1 MKKSLLLATGLA
13 FAAIPSMAQKLAA
26 GYVTWPTSE
35 QLHTYV
41 QAWNGGQGN
50 ITIDGKTW
58 EDANFFIS
66 RVKPKARFYDA
77 NTQVYPSITQWSSTN
92 KNGNDKRLA
101 FWVPISDEARGG
113 VKLNALPDGSMDGE
127 VFSMWNYVDNYGNW
141 NAPFGW
147 TPGAFSDVA
156 HKNGVSVH
164 GVAGIPNASISSA
177 WQSCLEGIISLG
189 ADKVGKFLY
198 YFGQDGLGYNSEFS
212 GWAPK
217 GKGLTKLH
225 TDLMSYMADKD
236 PLWEVM
242 WYNATLDNGGITW
255 DCGLDGKTEL
265 FKGSSAF
272 QNYNWNSVSY
282 MNSAI
287 SKAEEMGRSPFYIYA
302 GMNTQGGEPKS
313 GSNYDLLKD
322 YKYSI
327 GLWGGHNVNMY
338 WQDRNSNGSSPM
350 AKAATY
356 QKTIERWFGNG
367 PRNPAI
373 KKTIALNRTHRPND
387 DWAGM
392 SSMMTA
398 RSTLNWDLRSD
409 EPFYSYFNLG
419 NGQFFNWKG
428 ERMHNNEWYNIG
440 VQDYLPTWRFWFAPT
455 FRGGRSETISE
466 SDVHMDAA
474 FTWEDAYVGGSC
486 LKISGSA
493 TTEYLHLFKT
503 YFATNRTD
511 TKYRL
516 TFKIIGGSADVDFVA
531 GFGNTVTERAKTI
544 ITKEECADLEDKS
557 YQEGA
562 NGWATIEFDL
572 NGIASAANT
581 SLRMVALKFSNAENL
596 QMLLGGLEISR
607 GATWATPAVPT
618 LTTAKIL
625 AYNNSGV
632 DAKLIWDMNP
642 GNAIKGVGEPC
653 YNSDVNT
660 SMFRLWAQQEGG
672 EPQNMGITT
681 SWAGLVYAAKV
692 NADGNKAMRFGVSA
706 LSLDTKSESEIAW
719 SDYMTLPEY
728 VTVEDIQINKSIIK
742 PGEKFEL
749 SFVDPLHGSGSWTI
763 SDTDGN
769 TLWTGTGRVVECP
782 GLATIGSYNLTVTVN
797 GSSVEYPRYVS
808 ISSEEVGALPEIYSL
823 AIDGENVDE
832 NSSDVQINVN
842 ERKTFSYTGR
852 PADGSASRG
861 VDLNERWFGVRC
873 GDLGL
878 KARSSFSVAAWV
890 KYNELPT
897 GLSSFITVEDRIT
910 GGWPFDNWGF
920 FWSRINEEGRFVIHK
935 IDTSWG
941 MRMGAGTEG
950 QRLFYRFDDAKIDV
964 GAWTH
969 VAICF
974 EYKEGTNLMR
984 QHFYINGKKQMV
996 SQWAYVNKGNYE
1008 GQVGKWG
1015 DDSQWS
1021 DLVNVA
1027 KHVSGAQYGTNTYE
1041 PDFVADNFTITDNN
1055 WIAFGGTSQ
1064 EISAVKGC
1072 VDDFQ
1077 VWGKSMTEEDVLNS
1091 MNGLDKN
1098 NLPADVLGYWD
1109 FEESP
1114 VTVNGSQGFAGVC
1127 GANATATSPMAYWYD
1142 IPSEGEGK
1150 NTMVFGE
1157 PTFLTGCPYI
1167 SGTAYPV
1174 VTKPTWTTRRAN
1186 IVGDGTGEAGSAT
1199 LEWTKEGDYA
1209 VQLKLENGH
1218 GSAVM
1223 DYPVIKVGESTQG
1236 IEEIGSDADGFA
1248 TYTVGDALFVEFDAD
1263 GSYSIEVYNMAG
1275 MLSAQKTADIVAGQN
1290 VSIALGT
1297 QGVYLVKVVR
1307 DGKLLRTVKVIRK

>member
-1 MKKSLLLATGLA
+1 MKKSLLLVAGLA
-13 FAAIPSMAQKLAA
+13 FAAIPSMAQKLGA

-66 RVKPKARFYDA
+66 RVKPKTRFYNTA
-77 NTQVYPSITQWSSTN
+77 TQVYPSITQWTSSN

-101 FWVPISDEARGG
+101 FWVPISDESRSG

-127 VFSMWNYVDNYGNW
+127 VFSMWSYVDNYGNW

-164 GVAGIPNASISSA
+164 GVAGIPNSSISAS
-177 WQSCLEGIISLG
+177 WKSCLEGIISLG

-242 WYNATLDNGGITW
+242 WYNATLDDGGITW

-287 SKAEEMGRSPFYIYA
+287 SKAENMGRSPFYIYA

-327 GLWGGHNVNMY
+327 GLWGAHNVNMY

-373 KKTIALNRTHRPND
+373 KKDIKLNRTHRPTD

-392 SSMMTA
+392 SSMMSA
-398 RSTLNWDLRSD
+398 RSTLSWDLKSE
-409 EPFYSYFNLG
+409 EPFFSYFNLG

-428 ERMHNNEWYNIG
+428 ERMHSNGWYNIG

-455 FRGGRSETISE
+455 WMGGRTNTISE
-466 SDVHMDAA
+466 SDVHMDAN

-486 LKISGSA
+486 LKITGTA
-493 TTEYLHLFKT
+493 TSEYLHLFKT
-503 YFATNRTD
+503 GFTFANGD
-511 TKYRL
+511 
-516 TFKIIGGSADVDFVA
+516 KIRVIYKILGGNADIDMSFNA
-531 GFGNTVTERAKTI
+531 ASGSTERAVSLVTKDQCQDVEDNGYNSGAAGWTVAELKIPFVRGFSTI
-544 ITKEECADLEDKS
+544 GLIGMHFK
-557 YQEGA
+557 
-562 NGWATIEFDL
+562 
-572 NGIASAANT
+572 
-581 SLRMVALKFSNAENL
+581 NAENL
-596 QMLLGGLEISR
+596 ELLLGGLEIVR
-607 GATWATPAVPT
+607 EGASWEVPATPVIT
-618 LTTAKIL
+618 NAKIL

-632 DAKLIWDMNP
+632 DAKIIWDMNS
-642 GNAIKGVGEPC
+642 GNKIKAIGEPC
-653 YNSDVNT
+653 YNSDVKT
-660 SMFRLWAQQEGG
+660 SMFRLWAQQESG

-681 SWAGLVYAAKV
+681 SWAGLIYAAHV
-692 NADGNKAMRFGVSA
+692 DADGSKKMRVGVSA

-728 VTVEDIQINKSIIK
+728 VTIEDIQINKPIIK

-749 SFVDPLHGSGSWTI
+749 SFIDPLHASGSWSI
-763 SDTDGN
+763 SDTEGN
-769 TLWTGTGRVVECP
+769 TIWSGTGRVVECP
-782 GLATIGSYNLTVTVN
+782 GLNTIGSYNLTVTSN
-797 GSSVEYPRYVS
+797 GKTVEYPRYVS
-808 ISSEEVGALPEIYSL
+808 ISSEAVGALPEIYSL
-823 AIDGENVDE
+823 AIDGDNVDE
-832 NSSDVQINVN
+832 NSGDVQINVN

-861 VDLNERWFGVRC
+861 IDLNENWFGVQC
-873 GDLGL
+873 SEVGL
-878 KARSSFSVAAWV
+878 VANKSFSVAAWV

-897 GLSSFITVEDRIT
+897 GLSSFITIENRTAPDS
-910 GGWPFDNWGF
+910 WPYNNWGY
-920 FWSRINEEGRFVIHK
+920 FWSRINEEGRFVIDK

-941 MRMGAGTEG
+941 MRMGNGTEG
-950 QRLFYRFDDAKIDV
+950 QRLFYRYDDAKIDV

-969 VAICF
+969 IAICF
-974 EYKEGTNLMR
+974 EYKEGTNQMR

-996 SQWAYVNKGNYE
+996 SQWCYCRKDDYE
-1008 GQVGKWG
+1008 GAIGNNT
-1015 DDSQWS
+1015 WS
-1021 DLVNVA
+1021 ELVAIA
-1027 KHVSGAQYGTNTYE
+1027 KKISGAKYGTNTYE
-1041 PDFVADNFTITDNN
+1041 PDYVSDSYPITNGD
-1055 WIAFGGTSQ
+1055 WITFGGTSQ
-1064 EISAVKGC
+1064 EISAVKGG

-1077 VWGKSMTEEDVLNS
+1077 IWGKAMTDDDVLLS

-1098 NLPADVLGYWD
+1098 NLPADVLGFWD
-1109 FEESP
+1109 LEEAP
-1114 VTVNGSQGFAGVC
+1114 VTVDGNQGFVGAC
-1127 GANATATSPMAYWYD
+1127 GANATQTTPMAYWYS
-1142 IPSEGEGK
+1142 IGSGGENDNK
-1150 NTMVFGE
+1150 RIYGE
-1157 PTFLTGCPYI
+1157 PTFLTGCPFI
-1167 SGTAYPV
+1167 SGTASPV

-1236 IEEIGSDADGFA
+1236 IEEIGSDADGFV

-1275 MLSAQKTADIVAGQN
+1275 MLAARKSVDIVAGQN
-1290 VSIALGT
+1290 VSIALGA

-1307 DGKLLRTVKVIRK
+1307 DGQLLRTVKVIRK